1 MDSRRI
7 RITPLLWG
15 VAFTAL
21 GVIELVKQYEIVY
34 GIPVWALCFFIIAF
48 NNFMGSEWVR
58 TRLGI
63 DNPRIIKIAS
73 VANIAAISVLILSLI
88 VEFALS

>member
-1 MDSRRI
+1 MSEERI

-15 VAFTAL
+15 TAFTAL

-34 GIPVWALCFFIIAF
+34 GIPIWALCFFSIAAH
-48 NNFMGSEWVR
+48 NFLGSEWLR
-58 TRLGI
+58 LKLGI
-63 DNPRIIKIAS
+63 DNPVILKIAS
-73 VANIAAISVLILSLI
+73 IANVAAISILIISVF